1 MTTFSQYFPTLFAP
15 LFWHQC
21 GNVILYWL
29 PFSINLSFLLFFK
42 QVKNTHTFI
51 KHLFYSINQ
60 SNLKSFPVLF
70 RGSSSLGLSDPH
82 VLRLCWLA
90 GLSPVCLSVDKVLWK
105 AETESSQH
113 SGGHGEW
120 WGQAE
125 WALSV
130 WKLGPDNR
138 FWDHIHLV
146 CLFLKRCCY
155 AIVKLVLN
163 MAAVQ
168 VHAGHNAGSAYTSL
182 HLMPLWWSPP
192 LIYFY

>member
-1 MTTFSQYFPTLFAP
+1 MTTFFQYFPTLFAP

-29 PFSINLSFLLFFK
+29 PFSVSLSLLLLFK

-60 SNLKSFPVLF
+60 SNLKFFPVLF
-70 RGSSSLGLSDPH
+70 YTPWGSSTLGLPDPH

-90 GLSPVCLSVDKVLWK
+90 GLSPVCLSVDKVFWK

-130 WKLGPDNR
+130 WKLGLDNR
-138 FWDHIHLV
+138 FWDNFHLV
-146 CLFLKRCCY
+146 CLFLKRCC
-155 AIVKLVLN
+155 
-163 MAAVQ
+163 
-168 VHAGHNAGSAYTSL
+168 
-182 HLMPLWWSPP
+182 
-192 LIYFY
+192 